1 MSTRPRNSDD
11 LPPSEL
17 LDRKI
22 RGLQKRKLAVEAGS
36 GGTLAATVFLLLI
49 GVEAFV
55 DWRLELPWALRLI
68 WFLTG
73 LGIVLHLLNER
84 VVIPFLDRIDT
95 DRAALL
101 VEKHFPVFNSRLI
114 SALQLTRPGALH
126 GAEAAGLVSALVRQ
140 TEQEAEKVDFNSI
153 VRTNSL
159 RRRVCWLLGIIAVAG
174 VCFGLGGNVS
184 TALLQRAFLST
195 SVEVPR
201 KTRVSDFSGDLVVGR
216 GDPVVITAT
225 ATGVV
230 PAEGSVEIEYDSGLD
245 RAFTME
251 RTTGADTY
259 TRRLESVQESFD
271 YLVRLNDGR
280 SRPARVE
287 VVPRPS
293 VAGLEARQVFPAYTG
308 LEDRRRTAAD
318 LALLAGSRLQLA
330 VTANKQVTNGWLQL
344 HGTTNRVPLQLG
356 ANPTELRGTIDII
369 ATNLIGFSVHMADV
383 HGLESRDEAVYRVD
397 VLPDRVPEARI
408 TYPLRREEL
417 ATRTARMMIA
427 FEATDDFAIAEAN
440 LRYRIDDG
448 DTNTIPLD
456 LPSGDRRFMKNRY
469 NWDLT
474 EITPPLTEDASVHYW
489 LEIVDNNNV
498 TGPGRVSTDLNVV
511 RIVSEEEKRNDLMN
525 RVGDSLGSIGDAATD
540 QESLNQRLGELIRR
554 RTEESIGSSP
564 R

>member
-1 MSTRPRNSDD
+1 MGGPQTFLPQMSTRPRNSDD

-184 TALLQRAFLST
+184 TALLQRVFLST
-195 SVEVPR
+195 SV
-201 KTRVSDFSGDLVVGR
+201 
-216 GDPVVITAT
+216 
-225 ATGVV
+225 
-230 PAEGSVEIEYDSGLD
+230 
-245 RAFTME
+245 
-251 RTTGADTY
+251 
-259 TRRLESVQESFD
+259 
-271 YLVRLNDGR
+271 
-280 SRPARVE
+280 
-287 VVPRPS
+287 
-293 VAGLEARQVFPAYTG
+293 
-308 LEDRRRTAAD
+308 
-318 LALLAGSRLQLA
+318 
-330 VTANKQVTNGWLQL
+330 
-344 HGTTNRVPLQLG
+344 
-356 ANPTELRGTIDII
+356 
-369 ATNLIGFSVHMADV
+369 
-383 HGLESRDEAVYRVD
+383 
-397 VLPDRVPEARI
+397 
-408 TYPLRREEL
+408 
-417 ATRTARMMIA
+417 
-427 FEATDDFAIAEAN
+427 
-440 LRYRIDDG
+440 
-448 DTNTIPLD
+448 
-456 LPSGDRRFMKNRY
+456 
-469 NWDLT
+469 
-474 EITPPLTEDASVHYW
+474 
-489 LEIVDNNNV
+489 
-498 TGPGRVSTDLNVV
+498 
-511 RIVSEEEKRNDLMN
+511 
-525 RVGDSLGSIGDAATD
+525 
-540 QESLNQRLGELIRR
+540 
-554 RTEESIGSSP
+554 
-564 R
+564 